1 MHKSGVIKLL
11 YLHFVREK
19 AKTDAQNR
27 WVIVYCLR
35 HCHCYADPCSQLPC
49 RYIVQ
54 QPRFATL
61 SMMSPTS
68 CYCTKPLTPVS
79 LNQDPEPDPVD
90 ATVYLEPQLLFM
102 KRLGL
107 KFISRR
113 NSLVEPPSKAPPR
126 YHARAPSESL
136 VDVQLLHLPP
146 ISERPARYSYYEL
159 RDNGREHGREQGRL
173 LRRNNHQPL
182 RRSMLGRIVVSASKQ
197 SLVQPESPTLD
208 EGRRKS
214 LHSRNSLLSMELT
227 EQASL
232 LDVHSIESVS
242 LIGSFDEELTAPAK
256 ANNTTLSTISMSTL
270 AIDQLAVPPR
280 NPSRPG
286 AHPLMEAMKL
296 IHSKASIM
304 DALSFECYNPVDI
317 LEAEDD
323 DEERG
328 DLKIKLFVYDRRPSI
343 YRIKVSRKRLN
354 NCHDFL
360 TMILYKLMQKRQVL
374 LNVERIKIAIFFK
387 DVGLPQVV
395 VKDPDVQASGA
406 LEMLHDDLVTD
417 FIRTKEKINVRVT
430 YQPKYV
436 PLLPHEA
443 QAMAV
448 PTA

>member
-1 MHKSGVIKLL
+1 
-11 YLHFVREK
+11 
-19 AKTDAQNR
+19 
-27 WVIVYCLR
+27 
-35 HCHCYADPCSQLPC
+35 
-49 RYIVQ
+49 
-54 QPRFATL
+54 
-61 SMMSPTS
+61 
-68 CYCTKPLTPVS
+68 
-79 LNQDPEPDPVD
+79 
-90 ATVYLEPQLLFM
+90 
-102 KRLGL
+102 
-107 KFISRR
+107 
-113 NSLVEPPSKAPPR
+113 
-126 YHARAPSESL
+126 
-136 VDVQLLHLPP
+136 
-146 ISERPARYSYYEL
+146 
-159 RDNGREHGREQGRL
+159 
-173 LRRNNHQPL
+173 
-182 RRSMLGRIVVSASKQ
+182 
-197 SLVQPESPTLD
+197 
-208 EGRRKS
+208 
-214 LHSRNSLLSMELT
+214 MELT

-374 LNVERIKIAIFFK
+374 LNVEQIKIAIFFK

>member
-1 MHKSGVIKLL
+1 
-11 YLHFVREK
+11 
-19 AKTDAQNR
+19 
-27 WVIVYCLR
+27 
-35 HCHCYADPCSQLPC
+35 
-49 RYIVQ
+49 
-54 QPRFATL
+54 
-61 SMMSPTS
+61 MMSPTS

-79 LNQDPEPDPVD
+79 SNQDPEPDPVD
-90 ATVYLEPQLLFM
+90 ATVYSEPQLSFM
-102 KRLGL
+102 KRLGS

-113 NSLVEPPSKAPPR
+113 NSLAEPPSKAPPR
-126 YHARAPSESL
+126 YHARAPSESS
-136 VDVQLLHLPP
+136 VDVQSLHLPP
-146 ISERPARYSYYEL
+146 ISERPTRYSYYEL

-197 SLVQPESPTLD
+197 SSVQPESPTLD

-214 LHSRNSLLSMELT
+214 SHSRNSSLSMEST

-242 LIGSFDEELTAPAK
+242 SIGSFDEESTAPAK

-286 AHPLMEAMKL
+286 AHPSMEAMKS

-354 NCHDFL
+354 NCHDFS